1 MQGGASAV
9 RKLIGALLL
18 LAGAGAWCLLR
29 RREGMLPVKVGRALL
44 GDLAVLSYQIR
55 SRRTPLP
62 ELLGEVLTGGPGE
75 AYLWGPLLERIREEG
90 AALPQCWRESVETL
104 PPPLGKL
111 LEPLGALLPEGGAA
125 LAEAVEETR
134 EELTGF
140 LREETV
146 RQASQGRITAA
157 LSLAGACLAILVFV

>member
-1 MQGGASAV
+1 M
-9 RKLIGALLL
+9 GALLL
-18 LAGAGAWCLLR
+18 LCGAGLWCLAR
-29 RREGMLPVKVGRALL
+29 RREGMLPVRVGRALL
-44 GDLAVLSYQIR
+44 GDLAVLSYEIR
-55 SRRTPLP
+55 TRRMPLP
-62 ELLGEVLTGGPGE
+62 ELLGEVLTDGLGAE
-75 AYLWGPLLERIREEG
+75 VLWGPLSKRLSEEG
-90 AALPQCWRESVETL
+90 AALPRCWRESVRAL
-104 PPPLGKL
+104 PPPLGRM